1 MPNTTSLRLLRLKDT
16 IMDKWV
22 ERALDE
28 VGAAYHQEDL
38 ALRNSLPEYLEHM
51 ASALSTTVKRTEV
64 RRLFDKKEGTRIGK
78 KHGQERAVSF
88 SYSMDQVIYEYHILR
103 QVIFDLMEDE
113 APLSDVEREII
124 VCSVEQA
131 VNDAATQYSE
141 TLRDIQEQLTQTLA
155 HDLRNPLQVAKLNL
169 QLMLRRPDDVENVM
183 NKTSRASVSLDRL
196 DKMIMDLLDA
206 SRMKAGLKLSL
217 ELRPNCDLNW
227 IIREVAADLNITY
240 DNKILVESKGSCL
253 GNWNESGLRRLVEN
267 LASNAIKYGEPGA
280 PVTLSLSESA
290 GMAVLSVHNQGEPI
304 PQDEIPLLFQ
314 QFRRARGAEQ
324 KLGWGLG
331 LVVVKGMAEAH
342 QGTVEVVSEKGVGT
356 TFTVKLPKVP
366 K

>member
-1 MPNTTSLRLLRLKDT
+1 MSNSTALRLIRLRDA

-22 ERALDE
+22 ERALGE
-28 VGAAYHQEDL
+28 VGAAQHLEDL
-38 ALRNSLPEYLEHM
+38 ALRDSLPEYLEHM
-51 ASALSTTVKRTEV
+51 ADALSTTIKRTEV

-78 KHGQERAVSF
+78 KHGKERAISF
-88 SYSMDQVIYEYHILR
+88 NYSMDQVIYEYHILR
-103 QVIFDLMEDE
+103 QVICDLMEEE
-113 APLSDVEREII
+113 APLNDVEREII

-206 SRMKAGLKLSL
+206 SRMKAGLKLHL
-217 ELRPNCDLNW
+217 ELQKDCDLNW
-227 IIREVAADLNITY
+227 VIREVAADLNISF
-240 DNKILVESKGSCL
+240 DNKILVKSKEPCL
-253 GNWNESGLRRLVEN
+253 GNWNEGGLRRLVEN
-267 LASNAIKYGEPGA
+267 LASNAIKYGEPGT
-280 PVTLSLSESA
+280 PVTLSLSESS
-290 GMAVLSVHNQGEPI
+290 GMAVLSVHNEGEPI
-304 PQDEIPLLFQ
+304 PQDEIPILFQ
-314 QFRRARGAEQ
+314 QFRRARGAER

-331 LVVVKGMAEAH
+331 LVVVKGMADAH
-342 QGTVEVVSEKGVGT
+342 HGTVEVISAKGAGT
-356 TFTVKLPKVP
+356 TFLVKLPKN
-366 K
+366 